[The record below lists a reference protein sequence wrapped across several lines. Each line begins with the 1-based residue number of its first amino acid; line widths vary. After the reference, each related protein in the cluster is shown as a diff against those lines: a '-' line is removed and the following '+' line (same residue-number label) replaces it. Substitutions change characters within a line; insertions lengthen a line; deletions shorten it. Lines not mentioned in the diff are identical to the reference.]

1 MDFIRT
7 ANSDKRSD
15 PEDEDFLCFTLAAP
29 STVYVLYDSRAT
41 DGMEPGW
48 LTRDFAD
55 EHLEVA
61 EVDDASM
68 GTMELH
74 FADKPA
80 GRVCIGGNNADGVG
94 SNYMVAVGPV
104 VDHSGQVVPGGAG
117 PALAGQVDSMC
128 DGDVCT
134 VVNQVATSGAGV
146 TFRLS
151 VVAASAFV
159 KNIYSIFGDNVA
171 AMTVPA
177 AYQEAAP
184 FGANTGGVSPA
195 LAAVSPTAAYDS
207 WLTVGITEGDDS
219 GSMGTVGI
227 PYDTWTASTGLSVDN
242 GAVFWMAPDD
252 APQLVGGAEVV
263 VAQLTIR
270 AGRPQ
275 TAVMSAQ
282 GQSLNQYDWKSQ
294 VRCEAGCRVCLPLTP
309 SPPLPAESPVRSGP
323 RSLGPERPRRRA
335 LI

>member
-15 PEDEDFLCFTLAAP
+15 PEDEEFLCFTLTAP

-104 VDHSGQVVPGGAG
+104 VDHSDHVRQDAGLAAGGDSTLVTNVEAHSSECSYDVALMTAG
-117 PALAGQVDSMC
+117 ETMYC
-128 DGDVCT
+128 DRDYVFLSLPDFL
-134 VVNQVATSGAGV
+134 VRAT
-146 TFRLS
+146 
-151 VVAASAFV
+151 
-159 KNIYSIFGDNVA
+159 
-171 AMTVPA
+171 
-177 AYQEAAP
+177 AAP
-184 FGANTGGVSPA
+184 RLRD
-195 LAAVSPTAAYDS
+195 LAD
-207 WLTVGITEGDDS
+207 
-219 GSMGTVGI
+219 
-227 PYDTWTASTGLSVDN
+227 
-242 GAVFWMAPDD
+242 
-252 APQLVGGAEVV
+252 
-263 VAQLTIR
+263 IR
-270 AGRPQ
+270 
-275 TAVMSAQ
+275 
-282 GQSLNQYDWKSQ
+282 
-294 VRCEAGCRVCLPLTP
+294 
-309 SPPLPAESPVRSGP
+309 PLPIGRRGLHPHRQQRQAIRSRG
-323 RSLGPERPRRRA
+323 
-335 LI
+335 